1 MKNLLKVTFG
11 SFILLAGLA
20 GQTQKPVRKVS
31 GSVISSSH
39 DPAIQIQLPKAVK
52 YAGADRWVLYGV
64 ADCELHAFAEPDGQ
78 NNVKALYWVQFEGY
92 IPSRPALHYEY
103 DSTRHVTIGG
113 MDFFVDT
120 WVRSN
125 EEKIREGSDREH
137 IENLISARGLK
148 MPAGMA
154 YVRLVHL
161 LNAQKRKE
169 LMIIYGEDLAP
180 TGLTASDLREGG
192 NAHLS
197 GPPLKAA

>member
-1 MKNLLKVTFG
+1 
-11 SFILLAGLA
+11 
-20 GQTQKPVRKVS
+20 
-31 GSVISSSH
+31 
-39 DPAIQIQLPKAVK
+39 
-52 YAGADRWVLYGV
+52 V

-120 WVRSN
+120 LVRSN

-197 GPPLKAA
+197 WPPLKAA